1 MALDLER
8 LKALLAPAARVAGCE
23 LLGVEF
29 LPAGARSILRLYID
43 RPGGVTLDDCE
54 AVSYQ
59 VSGILDVED
68 PIPGHYVLEVSS
80 PGLDR
85 PLFTPAD
92 YERFA
97 GRRVDVRMQC
107 PVAGRKRF
115 RGTLQGHEAGRIR
128 LLLDD
133 GRTVELPLADVH
145 RARLV
150 PDFAGAG
157 K

>member
-1 MALDLER
+1 MALDTEKLRE
-8 LKALLAPAARVAGCE
+8 LLAPAARSVGCE

-29 LPAGARSILRLYID
+29 HPAGARSVLRLYID
-43 RPGGVTLDDCE
+43 RPEGVSVNDCE

-85 PLFTPAD
+85 PLFTGAD

-97 GRRVDVRMQC
+97 GHRVDVRMQT
-107 PVAGRKRF
+107 PVEGRRRF
-115 RGTLQGHEAGRIR
+115 RGVLQGLDAGRIR
-128 LLLDD
+128 LRLDD
-133 GRTVELPLADVH
+133 GSAVALPLEEVH
-145 RARLV
+145 RARLI
-150 PDFAGAG
+150 PEWDG
-157 K
+157 